1 MNIIGPDFLVF
12 GVDDVAGCAAYLTDF
27 GLKPVDV
34 TEKGGRFEALDG
46 TGLIVR
52 HRSDTSLPPPLPTT
66 AMLRQQIIGV
76 SAAEDLDTI
85 EAEISKDRRVTR
97 LADGSIEF
105 KDDHGFELKFQV
117 TVRRPLNLPAERIN
131 APGAPAQRAPNEIG
145 VWEGMPALPR
155 TLSHIVLFVP
165 GIDTAVRFY
174 CDRLGF
180 AITDVLTGAGPFL
193 RPRACDDHHT
203 HFFIQTPEYMK
214 GCEHL
219 AFRAASATPW
229 WTRTVGS
236 CSPPSRPPA
245 CMTAEGVRPS
255 WPCRAALGRSWPAA
269 SPTAPTPVRGSPEP
283 PPSPLPSSAAHPAR
297 KASPCN
303 PGAGWWR
310 GPSLGSAAA
319 DASLAITR
327 PPSVP
332 PSPSSPSPPP

>member
-76 SAAEDLDTI
+76 SATEDLDAI

-219 AFRAASATPW
+219 AFHMGGPTELLLAGPRFVKKGYQSFWGPG
-229 WTRTVGS
+229 RHKFGS
-236 CSPPSRPPA
+236 N
-245 CMTAEGVRPS
+245 
-255 WPCRAALGRSWPAA
+255 WFWYFN
-269 SPTAPTPVRGSPEP
+269 
-283 PPSPLPSSAAHPAR
+283 SPLGCHFEYDADMDKHDDKWVAR
-297 KASPCN
+297 EAPV
-303 PGAGWWR
+303 GA
-310 GPSLGSAAA
+310 
-319 DASLAITR
+319 
-327 PPSVP
+327 
-332 PSPSSPSPPP
+332 

>member
-76 SAAEDLDTI
+76 SAAEDLDAI

-219 AFRAASATPW
+219 AFHMGGPTELLLA
-229 WTRTVGS
+229 GS
-236 CSPPSRPPA
+236 RFVKKGYQSFWGP
-245 CMTAEGVRPS
+245 
-255 WPCRAALGRSWPAA
+255 GRHKF
-269 SPTAPTPVRGSPEP
+269 GSNWFWYFN
-283 PPSPLPSSAAHPAR
+283 SPLGCHFEYDADMDKHDDKWVAREAPVGAETSQMFLFQHREKWFPA
-297 KASPCN
+297 
-303 PGAGWWR
+303 G
-310 GPSLGSAAA
+310 GPEDGQH
-319 DASLAITR
+319 
-327 PPSVP
+327 
-332 PSPSSPSPPP
+332 